1 MQHHGLFKVLLK
13 IFMMNLSVLLR
24 RRFFFN
30 KKFLKMIEI
39 EINNNIFKVKK
50 GRTIIQ
56 VADDKGIYIPRFCYH
71 KQLSLA
77 SNCRMCLVE
86 IYGFNKLFPAC
97 STVINKEIKIF
108 TKSKKVI
115 EAQKSVMEFL
125 LINHPLDCP
134 ICDQGGEC
142 ELQDFSMEF
151 GSDSSVY
158 KEEKRVFSNDNFGSL
173 IASEMTRC
181 IYCTRCIRFD
191 REINGSHELGLLG
204 KGEKIKIGT
213 YIKSFIT
220 SEVSGNMIDLCPVG
234 ALSSK
239 PFRSLKR
246 SWELH
251 QYDGVSIHD
260 CLGSNIYFHVDRDKV
275 FRVTSRENKNINECW
290 ISDRDRFSYLGLQSK
305 FRASKPMLKNDG
317 KWCSVDWSV
326 ALKFV
331 SDGILNILQKYGPEQ
346 IAVFASPSSTLEEF
360 YLLQKLMRSIGI
372 NNLDHRLQQ
381 IDFRDQNY
389 QELAPYSSLSYSLIA
404 EQKNILILGSNI
416 HREVPLVG
424 LKIREAFL
432 NGAKL
437 FVINPIDYNHNFDI
451 EKKIILPVQDLS
463 LQLAKLVLSI
473 LPNDFFLPKELKKFF
488 RDLTV
493 DNETLF
499 IAKSLCYQN
508 SVIITGSIFENHPD
522 SSLLRTLL
530 YYFKLFSGVR
540 IFRLTFGSN
549 SLGACI
555 SGFLPHR
562 TIGGIPV
569 NNPGMDVQS
578 SLRKELKG
586 YILLAVEPEF
596 DFANSCLALNSI
608 KNADFVV
615 VFSAFQNNQVKKYA
629 SVLLPIAPY
638 YETDG
643 TYINI
648 NNIWQTVKHVCNPYV
663 ESKPAWKIFRVLGNM
678 LNCSGFEY
686 LSIYEV
692 LSEIKSILKKSE
704 KIKYRPYFPEK
715 FPISQNCL
723 VRVGEW
729 PLYRV
734 DMIVRNSYELQTC
747 PSSDLDK
754 AYVRINPN
762 TAKRINLLSSKFI
775 LVSQEYSMSVMLP
788 VKYDN
793 RVGINMVWIV
803 NAMLETSNL
812 GCSFLKVYLK
822 KID

>member
-1 MQHHGLFKVLLK
+1 
-13 IFMMNLSVLLR
+13 
-24 RRFFFN
+24 
-30 KKFLKMIEI
+30 MIEI
-39 EINNNIFKVKK
+39 EINNNIFKVEK

-56 VADDKGIYIPRFCYH
+56 VADDKNIYIPRFCYH

-77 SNCRMCLVE
+77 TNCRMCLVE

-97 STVINKEIKIF
+97 STVINKKIKIF
-108 TKSKKVI
+108 TQSKKVI

-142 ELQDFSMEF
+142 ELQDFSMDF
-151 GSDSSVY
+151 GSDFSAY

-191 REINGSHELGLLG
+191 REINGSQELGLLG
-204 KGEKIKIGT
+204 RGDKIRIGT
-213 YIKSFIT
+213 YIKSSIT

-234 ALSSK
+234 ALTSK

-246 SWELH
+246 SWELF
-251 QYDGVSIHD
+251 QYNGISIHD
-260 CLGSNIYFHVDRDKV
+260 CLGSNIYFHASKNKV
-275 FRVTSRENKNINECW
+275 FRVASRKNDNINKYW

-305 FRASKPMLKNDG
+305 FRAKKPMLKRNG
-317 KWCSVDWSV
+317 KWCFVDWSM
-326 ALKFV
+326 ALKAV

-360 YLLQKLMRSIGI
+360 YLLQKLMRSLGI
-372 NNLDHRLQQ
+372 NNLDYRLQQ

-404 EQKNILILGSNI
+404 EQKNILIVGSNI

-424 LKIREAFL
+424 LKVREAFIK
-432 NGAKL
+432 GAKL
-437 FVINPIDYNHNFDI
+437 FIINPIDYNHNFDV
-451 EKKIILPVQDLS
+451 EKKIILPIQDLS
-463 LQLAKLVLSI
+463 LQLAKLVLAV
-473 LPNDFFLPKELKKFF
+473 LPNDFFLPKELKNFF
-488 RDLTV
+488 EGLTV
-493 DNETLF
+493 DDETLF

-508 SVIITGSIFENHPD
+508 SVIITGFICENHPD

-549 SLGACI
+549 TLGACV

-562 TIGGIPV
+562 TTGGISI

-578 SLRKELKG
+578 SLKKKLKS

-596 DFANSCLALNSI
+596 DFANSYLALDSI

-615 VFSAFQNNQVKKYA
+615 VFSAFQNNQVKEYA
-629 SVLLPIAPY
+629 SILLPISPY

-663 ESKPAWKIFRVLGNM
+663 ESKPAWKVFRVLGNM

-686 LSIYEV
+686 SSIYEV
-692 LSEIKSILKKSE
+692 LSEIKSILKKTK
-704 KIKYRPYFPEK
+704 KIKYCPYFPKK
-715 FPISQNCL
+715 FPISQKFL

-734 DMIVRNSYELQTC
+734 DMIVRNSCELQTC
-747 PSSDLDK
+747 PSSDIDK
-754 AYVRINPN
+754 VYVRINSS
-762 TAKRINLLSSKFI
+762 TAKKNNLLTSKFV
-775 LVSQEYSMSVMLP
+775 LVSQEDSMSVMLP
-788 VKYDN
+788 IKCDD
-793 RVGINMVWIV
+793 RVGMNMVWIV
-803 NAMLETSNL
+803 NAMLETVNL
-812 GCSFLKVYLK
+812 GYSFLKVDLK
-822 KID
+822 KVD